1 MIKKT
6 TVLFITIL
14 VSNFTSLNA
23 QTTLRN
29 DTDSL
34 SYAIGVSVAQS
45 IKAQNIQP
53 DLDIMKAAIAD
64 VLNDSELAIPAQLC
78 GMYLQ
83 TYFQQAAEKV
93 ANENLKIGNDFL
105 ASNKTR
111 EGVMETATGLQY
123 EILNAGGGAKPLST
137 DKVKVHYHGT
147 LIDGTVFD
155 SSVERG
161 SPATFGV
168 TQVIKG
174 WVEALQMMPVGS
186 KWKLFIPADLAY
198 GPRGQ
203 GKIGPNST
211 LIFDVELLE
220 IVQ

>member
-1 MIKKT
+1 MTKKT
-6 TVLFITIL
+6 AILLLTIL
-14 VSNFTSLNA
+14 VANLTTLKA
-23 QTTLRN
+23 QTTLEN
-29 DTDSL
+29 DIDSL

-45 IKAQNIQP
+45 IKAQNIEP

-64 VLNDSELAIPAQLC
+64 VLSESELVIPAQMC
-78 GMYLQ
+78 GMFLQ
-83 TYFQQAAEKV
+83 TYFQNAAEKV
-93 ANENLKIGNDFL
+93 ANENLKIGNEFL
-105 ASNKTR
+105 AKNKMR
-111 EGVMETATGLQY
+111 EGVVETASGLQY
-123 EILNAGGGAKPLST
+123 EVLNSGEGAKPLAS